1 MRRRWWIA
9 GVAVA
14 VLVLAGG
21 IAVPRLAAPPASH
34 GGTPTPRST
43 KTSLAPLASPRPP
56 RPLTYAEGRTI
67 HLGAQ
72 TIDTH
77 RDLLSL
83 DVTDD
88 GAAFTTLDG
97 YVWFTDGSSVEQIGY
112 ATPGR
117 PSGSSIRWGPAGRPN
132 DRVVSASTG
141 SRLAWLEF
149 PAGDR
154 PEIVVYDTRRR
165 EQVARVPIDVR
176 TGCRTCGQI
185 VAVRGDDVFWT
196 DGLEHDFGRSDDRF
210 SQARLSRYSV
220 ATGERST
227 LTVEDYQNAL
237 RHSPRMLVVGR
248 TPASGT
254 VKSGINQD
262 FAFIDRDL
270 VAGGRGT
277 GQPMY
282 DPATGRRLVL
292 RASARLGY
300 GFGAAERLY
309 LFQWLD
315 DDRFALLDGTGWNA
329 GEYAGEDLL
338 VCSLS
343 RGRCTV
349 AVRRPISAGSPI
361 VPEIGSPGA
370 ERAQDHAARRVL
382 SGR

>member
-1 MRRRWWIA
+1 MRRRRWIA
-9 GVAVA
+9 GVVGG
-14 VLVLAGG
+14 VLL
-21 IAVPRLAAPPASH
+21 LAAGVALTRPSAPAS
-34 GGTPTPRST
+34 GQRAEATPRSVQ
-43 KTSLAPLASPRPP
+43 TSLAPLDPSRPA
-56 RPLTYAEGRTI
+56 RPLTYAEGQTI
-67 HLGAQ
+67 HLGRR

-77 RDLLSL
+77 QDLLSL

-97 YVWFTDGSSVEQIGY
+97 YVWFTDGDSVEQIGY

-117 PSGSSIRWGPAGRPN
+117 PFGSGILWGQAGRPN
-132 DRVVSASTG
+132 DRVVSASSG

-149 PAGDR
+149 PDGDR
-154 PEIVVYDTRRR
+154 PEIVVYDTHER
-165 EQVARVPIDVR
+165 EQVARVPIDLR

-196 DGLEHDFGRSDDRF
+196 DGLEHDFGQSDDRF

-220 ATGERST
+220 STGKHST

-237 RHSPRMLVVGR
+237 RQSPRMLVVGQ
-248 TPASGT
+248 TLASGT

-262 FAFIDRDL
+262 FAFIGRNL

-277 GQPMY
+277 GRPMY
-282 DPATGRRLVL
+282 DPVTGRRLEL
-292 RASARLGY
+292 RASPRFGY

-315 DDRFALLDGTGWNA
+315 DDRFALLDGTGWNS
-329 GEYAGEDLL
+329 GKYAGEDLL
-338 VCSLS
+338 VCRLS
-343 RGRCTV
+343 RSRCTV
-349 AVRRPISAGSPI
+349 AVRRPMSAGSPI

-370 ERAQDHAARRVL
+370 ELAQDRAA
-382 SGR
+382 SAG